1 MRKLALI
8 LLVFLCGCTY
18 QGVDYKSEYLKVIAS
33 VETIKSQQKQIEL
46 HILTMHDSIVVLH
59 DSIAILK
66 ARPLMTEEQFID
78 IYKYESLRKYWDL
91 CMRNPVQ
98 WKYFKGW
105 CARIFEQ

>member
-1 MRKLALI
+1 MKKLALI
-8 LLVFLCGCTY
+8 LLVFLCGCTH
-18 QGVDYKSEYLKVIAS
+18 QIDYKSKYLKVIATT
-33 VETIKSQQKQIEL
+33 ETIQAQQKQIEL

-59 DSIAILK
+59 DSIVALK
-66 ARPLMTEEQFID
+66 ERPLMTAKQFIE

-91 CMRNPVQ
+91 CMRNPAQ